1 MVCLQIRMAPQT
13 TFLPGLGLRL
23 VIGLALGLGMGLVL
37 SFPFFFQSLLS
48 GTISSAQHYS
58 YA

>member
-1 MVCLQIRMAPQT
+1 
-13 TFLPGLGLRL
+13 
-23 VIGLALGLGMGLVL
+23 MGLVL
-37 SFPFFFQSLLS
+37 SFRVSQSVLS